1 MFPLLLLA
9 LNPFGVA
16 ASALVGS
23 YNESL
28 FNVTI
33 LTTGGTIAES
43 GSTAVQTTNYGAPS
57 ATLETL
63 IAAVPD
69 LRNVANLRG
78 YQVANVDSQDIN
90 STTLLELHR
99 HVTAELRSGT
109 TQGVVITHGT
119 DTLEETAFF
128 LDLTTSFE
136 KPIVL
141 AAAMRPAS
149 ALSADGPLNLYQAV
163 KLAVEPSAAGRG
175 PMVTLN
181 E

>member
-1 MFPLLLLA
+1 MFPFFLTLIPSGIAADA
-9 LNPFGVA
+9 L
-16 ASALVGS
+16 SSS

-43 GSTAVQTTNYGAPS
+43 GSTAVQTTNYGTPN
-57 ATLETL
+57 ATFQTL

-69 LRNVANLRG
+69 LQNVANLQG
-78 YQVANVDSQDIN
+78 YQIANVDRQNIN

-99 HVTAELRSGT
+99 HVTAELRSDT

-119 DTLEETAFF
+119 DTLEETSFF
-128 LDLTTSFE
+128 LNLTTSFD

-141 AAAMRPAS
+141 VAAMRPAS
-149 ALSADGPLNLYQAV
+149 ALSADGSLNLYQAV

-175 PMVTLN
+175 PTVTLN